1 MDRNSITELI
11 ARRVSD
17 AVASFD
23 VRIVA
28 QAADI
33 TVPDLNSRLAGETEF
48 TVQELRGV
56 GGFLRVPVSELLGEA
71 A

>member
-1 MDRNSITELI
+1 MDRNSITTSI

-17 AVASFD
+17 AVADLD
-23 VRIVA
+23 VLIVA

-33 TVPDLNSRLAGETEF
+33 TLPELHSRLTGETEW
-48 TVQELRGV
+48 TVRELRDV
-56 GGFLRVPVSELLGEA
+56 GGFLRVPVTYLLGEA

>member
-1 MDRNSITELI
+1 MTIRV
-11 ARRVSD
+11 ARRVSN
-17 AVASFD
+17 AVASLD

-33 TVPDLNSRLAGETEF
+33 TAPELDSRLAGETEF

-56 GGFLRVPVSELLGEA
+56 SGLLRVPVSDLLGEA

>member
-1 MDRNSITELI
+1 MDRNSIAESI

-17 AVASFD
+17 AVADFD
-23 VRIVA
+23 SLIVA

-33 TVPDLNSRLAGETEF
+33 TLPELHSRLTGETEW
-48 TVQELRGV
+48 TVRELRGV
-56 GGFLRVPVSELLGEA
+56 GGFLHVPITELLGEA

>member
-1 MDRNSITELI
+1 MDRNSITDLI

-17 AVASFD
+17 AVADLD

-33 TVPDLNSRLAGETEF
+33 TLPELRSRLTGETEW
-48 TVQELRGV
+48 TVRELRGV
-56 GGFLRVPVSELLGEA
+56 GGFLRLPVTHFLGGA